1 MQQVILSSF
10 KPPFQNNATCR
21 VFDISISIFWRTLL
35 FISKK
40 AHFHKQGI
48 AFGLTRKARVFQTQK
63 WVITGWNLLCSSRD
77 EKVETWEM
85 SPLHCKSSATPIPHL
100 MWLTLVD
107 LCKTLPSFCKAKV
120 MTHWTKVLNI
130 LLCSETQADAN
141 KPLSALPFPDLPT
154 PRVLRWTTSSRH
166 VLKQVGRFHLQMT
179 WLLDVS
185 TG

>member
-1 MQQVILSSF
+1 MLHEESLISVSVFSGEHYYSYPKKLIF
-10 KPPFQNNATCR
+10 K
-21 VFDISISIFWRTLL
+21 
-35 FISKK
+35 SKVLHL
-40 AHFHKQGI
+40 ASLGKQGCSKLRN
-48 AFGLTRKARVFQTQK
+48 GLSQDE
-63 WVITGWNLLCSSRD
+63 IILCSSRD

-166 VLKQVGRFHLQMT
+166 VLKQVERFHLQMT